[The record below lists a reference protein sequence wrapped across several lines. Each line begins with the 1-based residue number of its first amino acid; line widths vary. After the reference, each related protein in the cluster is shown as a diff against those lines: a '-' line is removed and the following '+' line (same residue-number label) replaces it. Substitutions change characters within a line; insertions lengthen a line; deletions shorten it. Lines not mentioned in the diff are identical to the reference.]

1 MQITWARSALAAPKV
16 LRGQCPNESILI
28 ARLEPAWKKGLAAC
42 YLEPPNVCQEQSFDW
57 FLGQQFRKEWEI
69 MGENVSNALQ
79 GLELRNGQDHGAC
92 YTMLSGMI

>member
-16 LRGQCPNESILI
+16 HRGQCPNESILI
-28 ARLEPAWKKGLAAC
+28 ARLEPAWSQALAAC
-42 YLEPPNVCQEQSFDW
+42 YLEPPNVCQEKSLDW

-69 MGENVSNALQ
+69 MGENMSDALQ
-79 GLELRNGQDHGAC
+79 GLELTNGRDHGAC